1 MVPYSGL
8 ESGSQLGSVLGL
20 GLGFCLWSGLGLW
33 LGLALDANAVQ
44 LQGSSIKATARHTA
58 RLVLG
63 LGFRSCKYYTTK
75 RCSGPQE
82 SGGKRSREG
91 ARECGIWFTCSG

>member
-33 LGLALDANAVQ
+33 LGLALDANAGQ
-44 LQGSSIKATARHTA
+44 AHDKASVR
-58 RLVLG
+58 V
-63 LGFRSCKYYTTK
+63 GFSKL
-75 RCSGPQE
+75 
-82 SGGKRSREG
+82 
-91 ARECGIWFTCSG
+91 